1 MEREGIL
8 VVISGFAGAGKGTI
22 VKGLME
28 KYEDY
33 ALSVSMTTRA
43 PRPGETEGISYFF
56 VDKEKFEQTIA
67 EGGLIEYANYCGNYY
82 GTPKAYVE
90 AQLRA
95 GKDVILEIEIQGAM
109 QIKRMYPTALL
120 LFITPPDA
128 DTLRRRL
135 VGRGTETMEVI
146 NKRMAR
152 AVNEAEGIE
161 EYDYIIVNDTIERAI
176 ADTRAVIGAA
186 HARPFRNGRLI
197 QGLREELR
205 LMSIQHRND

>member
-56 VDKEKFEQTIA
+56 VDKAKFEQTIA

-161 EYDYIIVNDTIERAI
+161 EYDYIIVNDTIDRAI